1 MIARLAAA
9 AMLFAV
15 AACAMLAPPQTPV
28 PRLAVVPDSFEMS
41 GRLAMRRGQES
52 EIAQLRW
59 TRHGGAD
66 TWVLASP
73 LGNEVARIESSG
85 KGATLYQS
93 GGGGVQADSFEDL
106 TDRILGVALDPA
118 ALAQAL
124 HGTLPR
130 AVPEGWRFSIDETQ
144 PAGNVALAKRI
155 TVTDGRTVVKLVV
168 DTYQALAD

>member
-1 MIARLAAA
+1 MIRRLAAA
-9 AMLFAV
+9 AALLV
-15 AACAMLAPPQTPV
+15 LSACAMLAPPETPAPRLEGV
-28 PRLAVVPDSFEMS
+28 PRSFEMT

-59 TRHGGAD
+59 TRRGGAD

-73 LGNEVARIESSG
+73 LGNEVARIESTA

-93 GGGGVQADSFEDL
+93 GGGGVQAASFEDL

-124 HGTLPR
+124 HGTVPR
-130 AVPEGWRFSIDETQ
+130 DVPEGWRFTIDETQ

-155 TVTDGRTVVKLVV
+155 TVTDGRTTVKLVV
-168 DTYQALAD
+168 DTYQALPD

>member
-9 AMLFAV
+9 ASLLLLAGC
-15 AACAMLAPPQTPV
+15 AALAPPETPPPQLAAV
-28 PRLAVVPDSFEMS
+28 PQSFEMT

-73 LGNEVARIESSG
+73 LGNEVARIESTA
-85 KGATLYQS
+85 KGATLYQA
-93 GGGGVQADSFEDL
+93 GGGGVQADSFQDL
-106 TDRILGVALDPA
+106 TERILGVALDPA

-124 HGTLPR
+124 HGAVPR
-130 AVPEGWRFSIDETQ
+130 EVPEGWRFTIDETQ
-144 PAGNVALAKRI
+144 PAGAVTLAKRI

-168 DTYQALAD
+168 DSYQALNG

>member
-9 AMLFAV
+9 ATLLLA
-15 AACAMLAPPQTPV
+15 AACATLAPPETPPPQLEGV
-28 PRLAVVPDSFEMS
+28 PKSFEMT

-59 TRHGGAD
+59 TRRAGAD

-73 LGNEVARIESSG
+73 LGNEVARIESTAQ
-85 KGATLYQS
+85 GATLYQS
-93 GGGGVQADSFEDL
+93 GGGGVQAASFEDL
-106 TDRILGVALDPA
+106 TERILGVALDPA

-124 HGTLPR
+124 HGHAPR
-130 AVPEGWRFSIDETQ
+130 DVPEGWRFTVDETQ

-155 TVTDGRTVVKLVV
+155 TVTDGRTTVKLVV

>member
-1 MIARLAAA
+1 MIPRLAAA
-9 AMLFAV
+9 AALLLAS
-15 AACAMLAPPQTPV
+15 ACAVLAPPESPAPRLEGV
-28 PRLAVVPDSFEMS
+28 PRSFEMT

-59 TRHGGAD
+59 TRRGAAD

-73 LGNEVARIESSG
+73 LGNEVARIESTA

-106 TDRILGVALDPA
+106 TDRVLGVGLDPA
-118 ALAQAL
+118 MLAQAL
-124 HGTLPR
+124 HGHLPR
-130 AVPEGWRFSIDETQ
+130 ELPEGWRFTIDETQ
-144 PAGNVALAKRI
+144 PAGAVTLAKRI
-155 TVTDGRTVVKLVV
+155 TVSDGRTTVKLVV

>member
-1 MIARLAAA
+1 MIARLAAT
-9 AMLFAV
+9 AMLLLLG
-15 AACAMLAPPQTPV
+15 ACAMLAPPEV
-28 PRLAVVPDSFEMS
+28 PAPQLTAVPKSFEMT

-73 LGNEVARIESSG
+73 LGNEVARIESNAR
-85 KGATLYQS
+85 GATLYQAS
-93 GGGGVQADSFEDL
+93 GGGAQADSFEEL
-106 TDRILGVALDPA
+106 TDRIFGVALDPA

-124 HGTLPR
+124 HGEVPR
-130 AVPEGWRFSIDETQ
+130 GVPEGWRFTIDETQ
-144 PAGNVALAKRI
+144 PAGNVALAKRL

-168 DTYQALAD
+168 DTYQALPD

>member
-15 AACAMLAPPQTPV
+15 AACATLAPPETPAPQLAGV
-28 PRLAVVPDSFEMS
+28 PASFEMT
-41 GRLAMRRGQES
+41 GRLALRRGQES

-59 TRHGGAD
+59 TRRGGAD

-73 LGNEVARIESSG
+73 LGNEVARIESNAR
-85 KGATLYQS
+85 GATLYQAS
-93 GGGGVQADSFEDL
+93 GGGAQADSFEDL

-124 HGTLPR
+124 HGSVPGHLP
-130 AVPEGWRFSIDETQ
+130 AGWRFTIDETQ
-144 PAGNVALAKRI
+144 PAGKVTLAKRL

-168 DTYQALAD
+168 DSYQALPD